1 MWYHHR
7 PKYRQ
12 LNTATPCVRSSSLA
26 KTKLAVMSTAAATA
40 PDPKEYRL
48 PTNVKATHYDI
59 TIKTDLENL
68 TFNGIAKVRYALVA
82 IPGHPS
88 I

>member
-1 MWYHHR
+1 
-7 PKYRQ
+7 
-12 LNTATPCVRSSSLA
+12 
-26 KTKLAVMSTAAATA
+26 MSTAAATA